1 MREEIKINNVAHSEK
16 INTQQSDEEV
26 SPFADL

>member
-1 MREEIKINNVAHSEK
+1 MREEIKMNNVAHSEK

-26 SPFADL
+26 FSVC